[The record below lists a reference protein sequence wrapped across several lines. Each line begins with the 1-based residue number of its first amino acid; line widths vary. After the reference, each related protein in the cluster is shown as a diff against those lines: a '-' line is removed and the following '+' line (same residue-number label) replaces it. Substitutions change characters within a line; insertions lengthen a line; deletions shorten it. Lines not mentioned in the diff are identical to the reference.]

1 MCATLAMVKESALAE
16 PDLSVVVV
24 VVVVVVYFL
33 TKQVADE
40 SDRERFAQRA
50 VQVE

>member
-1 MCATLAMVKESALAE
+1 MYATLAMVKESALAE
-16 PDLSVVVV
+16 PDLS

>member
-1 MCATLAMVKESALAE
+1 MYATLAMVKESALAE
-16 PDLSVVVV
+16 PDLSV

>member
-16 PDLSVVVV
+16 PNLSVVV